1 MSDLFLIFVS
11 AILVNNFVLVRFL
24 GICPLLGVSQKI
36 DRAVGMG
43 LAVIFVMTLS
53 SVGTHLIYRFLLV
66 PLRLEFLE
74 YVSFILVIAA
84 LVQFVEIVLRKQI
97 PTLYRALGIYL
108 PLITTNCAIL
118 GLALLNVIKGYD
130 FLQCVVFGSAAGI
143 GFTVAMVIM
152 AGIREK
158 LEFADVPKSL
168 QGVPI
173 ALIIA
178 GLLSIAFLGFSGL
191 VKPGADIQRHTGAR
205 LQKVCRAR
213 GSKDCPGAGGA
224 GRRQLCRLRAL

>member
-1 MSDLFLIFVS
+1 MSELFLIFVS
-11 AILVNNFVLVRFL
+11 AIFVNNFVLVRFL

-53 SVGTHLIYRFLLV
+53 SIGTHLIYAFVLI
-66 PLRLEFLE
+66 PLRLEFLQ
-74 YVSFILVIAA
+74 YVAFILVIAS
-84 LVQFVEIVLRKQI
+84 LVQFVEIVLRKQT

-130 FLQCVVFGSAAGI
+130 FIECVVFGLAAGI
-143 GFTVAMVIM
+143 GFTIAMVIM

-158 LEFADVPKSL
+158 LEFADVPKAL

-173 ALIIA
+173 ALIVA

-191 VKPGADIQRHTGAR
+191 VK
-205 LQKVCRAR
+205 L
-213 GSKDCPGAGGA
+213 
-224 GRRQLCRLRAL
+224 